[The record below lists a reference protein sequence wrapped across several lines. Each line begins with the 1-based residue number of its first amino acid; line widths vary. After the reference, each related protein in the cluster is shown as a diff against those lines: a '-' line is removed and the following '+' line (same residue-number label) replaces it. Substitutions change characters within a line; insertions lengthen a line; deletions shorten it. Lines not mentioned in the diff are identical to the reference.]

1 MCYYSNVVV
10 KRKQTKNIQTALKAT
25 ANKTRIFL
33 DYASVTPID
42 PEVEREM
49 VKVQKQF
56 WANPSSLHQEG
67 EKAKTILEES
77 RVKIAKILHCKA
89 GEIFFTSGGTES
101 LNIAILGTVKV
112 FPQKKQKFLPH
123 IIVSTIEHPAVL
135 EPIKFLSQ
143 EGEVE
148 VSFVNPDQNGRI
160 HPESIKK
167 ELKENTVLV
176 IVQHANSE
184 IGTIQPIRAISKVV
198 KNFREFKKTK
208 LPKTENESLFYAT
221 PYFLVDACQ
230 SALYEDVSLERLGAD
245 LLVLDGVKIYGPRG
259 AGILAKKSEVKI
271 SPIIFGGGQEEGLR
285 SGTENIASALGL
297 AKALEIAEK
306 KREKEKER
314 LTNLRDYTIKKILE
328 IENSSLNGY
337 LENRLPNN
345 INVCIPDQDSEF
357 LVIKLDTLGLLF
369 RRLQLVTL

>member
-245 LLVLDGVKIYGPRG
+245 L
-259 AGILAKKSEVKI
+259 
-271 SPIIFGGGQEEGLR
+271 
-285 SGTENIASALGL
+285 
-297 AKALEIAEK
+297 
-306 KREKEKER
+306 
-314 LTNLRDYTIKKILE
+314 
-328 IENSSLNGY
+328 
-337 LENRLPNN
+337 
-345 INVCIPDQDSEF
+345 
-357 LVIKLDTLGLLF
+357 
-369 RRLQLVTL
+369 